1 MFWNKTV
8 LKQWEDW
15 IDIRCSPAEMFCKKG
30 FPKDFKKF
38 FGNYLCLSQEVWCRR
53 FPMNFAE
60 FSGPSI
66 LYNIF
71 ERILGWNEAIKKCFH
86 VNIFT
91 EKHRWG
97 CHLKYN
103 CRYEDLEFYLKGTQS
118 QIISCKLYE
127 VLQNFIFTEYYLL
140 LVTASDFQQHFCL
153 VIFSLLYW

>member
-1 MFWNKTV
+1 MVIICVWVK
-8 LKQWEDW
+8 
-15 IDIRCSPAEMFCKKG
+15 R
-30 FPKDFKKF
+30 
-38 FGNYLCLSQEVWCRR
+38 VWCRR

-66 LYNIF
+66 LYNIC

-127 VLQNFIFTEYYLL
+127 VLQNFIFTECYLL
-140 LVTASDFQQHFCL
+140 LVNCFWLPATFLPCYFFFTLL
-153 VIFSLLYW
+153 VIYQFSHNWLSRNTRNSYMQAIHIVSSENV